1 MLVINFYYKFIRH
14 CSNYFIC
21 LIACLAVR
29 VHVSVYVQKS
39 RVLLFLLFHC
49 GLPVESFQLRW
60 VFVIAK
66 YILASY
72 LFVFIYFAQTH
83 IQIWLYLV
91 DWAKIVFFFARFSTH
106 ETSPYVIYM
115 CVRACGD
122 LNFYFLFVDL
132 FVFVTSCDWIF
143 HAYISKIDSQFQ
155 YTFWWIFEC
164 IEIHCIKFNLG
175 FDVRPNKFTFIKWN
189 KSMQFAVDKLKR
201 IKVQLGWNEIRCE
214 KFIVL
219 KFCSKWRESEC
230 VCVHEKCK
238 WVRLQTKSMD

>member
-1 MLVINFYYKFIRH
+1 MWASMCKNRVFCYF
-14 CSNYFIC
+14 CYFIA
-21 LIACLAVR
+21 ACRLKVFSF
-29 VHVSVYVQKS
+29 VE
-39 RVLLFLLFHC
+39 FLLLQNTYSRHICLF
-49 GLPVESFQLRW
+49 SF
-60 VFVIAK
+60 
-66 YILASY
+66 ILHK
-72 LFVFIYFAQTH
+72 LTFKFDC
-83 IQIWLYLV
+83 IWLTEL
-91 DWAKIVFFFARFSTH
+91 KLFFFFARFSTH

-155 YTFWWIFEC
+155 YTFWLIFEC
-164 IEIHCIKFNLG
+164 IEIHCIKFNSR

-189 KSMQFAVDKLKR
+189 KSMQFAIDKLKR

-219 KFCSKWRESEC
+219 KFCSKWRESESVCMKNVNEC
-230 VCVHEKCK
+230 VYKQNRWINFEFVY
-238 WVRLQTKSMD
+238 